1 MMVMGNFRRGNSW
14 GRSPYWLGRSTAP
27 ALLVSILIFSAFV
40 GAFAETAKPA
50 YPGLPNCH
58 LVAPGIYRGAAPTAE
73 GFTTLQSLG
82 VRTIIDL
89 RIEKAAKA
97 EQQTAQKLGFV
108 WISLRMGR
116 EAPTQQQV
124 DTLLGHLAKAPEAPV
139 YVHCQHGADRTG
151 CMIGIYRVQ
160 VEGWSFAQAWEEM
173 RRYGFK
179 PYLNELKAAVR
190 SRAKTE

>member
-1 MMVMGNFRRGNSW
+1 MMVIKRF
-14 GRSPYWLGRSTAP
+14 GRAGLAC
-27 ALLVSILIFSAFV
+27 ALLILAAL
-40 GAFAETAKPA
+40 GAVAETAQPA

-58 LVAPGIYRGAAPTAE
+58 LVASGIYRGAAPTAE
-73 GFTTLQSLG
+73 GFTTLQTLG

-89 RIEKAAKA
+89 RIEKTAKT
-97 EQQTAQKLGFV
+97 EQQTAQKLGFT
-108 WISLRMGR
+108 WINLRMGR

-124 DTLLGHLAKAPEAPV
+124 DTLLANLAKAPEAPV

-151 CMIGIYRVQ
+151 CMIGIYRAQVQ
-160 VEGWSFAQAWEEM
+160 GWSFIQAWEEM

-190 SRAKTE
+190 SRAKAE